1 MAGVAVAASEIVLKK
16 KTSGFL
22 IRISESNSKK
32 GEIMAPRKST
42 TTRRNQIMDAARK
55 LIMRS
60 GSEHVTIRNMAKEV
74 GISEAAIYRHFKSKT
89 EILSFL
95 ADNVADGLLNDIEI
109 ARSAGF
115 ESTNIIDEILRTHLS
130 KIKQKRGIAFL
141 VLAEIIS
148 FGDKSLNKKVSN
160 IIRIYVDRLRLV
172 LSDGV
177 RAEIFKPDVDLDA
190 AALLLFGM
198 IQGLVNIWALSGYKF
213 DLVKRYSDLWRVC
226 KRSLIY

>member
-1 MAGVAVAASEIVLKK
+1 MTQGH
-16 KTSGFL
+16 
-22 IRISESNSKK
+22 
-32 GEIMAPRKST
+32 KST
-42 TTRRNQIMDAARK
+42 HVRKKQIMDAARK

-60 GSEHVTIRNMAKEV
+60 GSEHVTVRNMAKEV

-95 ADNVADGLLNDIEI
+95 ADSVADGLLHDID
-109 ARSAGF
+109 AAGSVGF
-115 ESTNIIDEILRTHLS
+115 TSLDIIDEILRTHLS
-130 KIKQKRGIAFL
+130 RIEQRRGLSFL

-148 FGDKSLNKKVSN
+148 FGDKSLNKKVSDN
-160 IIRIYVDRLRLV
+160 IRIYVDRLKLL

-177 RAEIFKPDVDLDA
+177 RVGLISQDVDLEA

-213 DLVKRYSDLWRVC
+213 DLAEKYSELWKVY
-226 KRSLIY
+226 KRSLTPH

>member
-1 MAGVAVAASEIVLKK
+1 MAQGH
-16 KTSGFL
+16 
-22 IRISESNSKK
+22 
-32 GEIMAPRKST
+32 KST
-42 TTRRNQIMDAARK
+42 HVRKKQIMDAARK

-60 GSEHVTIRNMAKEV
+60 GSEHVTVRNMAKEV

-95 ADNVADGLLNDIEI
+95 ADSVADGLIHDIDT
-109 ARSAGF
+109 AGSVGF
-115 ESTNIIDEILRTHLS
+115 TSLDIIDEILRTHLS
-130 KIKQKRGIAFL
+130 RIEQRRGLSFL

-148 FGDKSLNKKVSN
+148 FGDKSLNKKVSDN
-160 IIRIYVDRLRLV
+160 IRIYVDRLKLL

-177 RAEIFKPDVDLDA
+177 RVGLISQDVDLEA

-213 DLVKRYSDLWRVC
+213 DLAEKYSELWKVY
-226 KRSLIY
+226 KRSLALH

>member
-16 KTSGFL
+16 KISGFL
-22 IRISESNSKK
+22 IRISESNSKRD
-32 GEIMAPRKST
+32 EIMAPRKST

-115 ESTNIIDEILRTHLS
+115 ESTNIIDEILKTHLS

-141 VLAEIIS
+141 V
-148 FGDKSLNKKVSN
+148 
-160 IIRIYVDRLRLV
+160 
-172 LSDGV
+172 
-177 RAEIFKPDVDLDA
+177 
-190 AALLLFGM
+190 
-198 IQGLVNIWALSGYKF
+198 
-213 DLVKRYSDLWRVC
+213 
-226 KRSLIY
+226 

>member
-1 MAGVAVAASEIVLKK
+1 MAQGH
-16 KTSGFL
+16 
-22 IRISESNSKK
+22 
-32 GEIMAPRKST
+32 KST
-42 TTRRNQIMDAARK
+42 GVRKKQIMDAARK

-60 GSEHVTIRNMAKEV
+60 GSEHVTVRNMAKEV

-95 ADNVADGLLNDIEI
+95 ADSVADGLLHDIDM
-109 ARSAGF
+109 AGSVGF
-115 ESTNIIDEILRTHLS
+115 TSLDIIDEILRTHLS
-130 KIKQKRGIAFL
+130 RIEQRRGLSFL

-148 FGDKSLNKKVSN
+148 FGDKSLNKKVSDN
-160 IIRIYVDRLRLV
+160 IRIYVDRLKLL

-177 RAEIFKPDVDLDA
+177 RVGLISQDVDLEA

-213 DLVKRYSDLWRVC
+213 DLAEKYSQLWKVY
-226 KRSLIY
+226 KRSLTLH

>member
-1 MAGVAVAASEIVLKK
+1 
-16 KTSGFL
+16 
-22 IRISESNSKK
+22 
-32 GEIMAPRKST
+32 
-42 TTRRNQIMDAARK
+42 MDAARK

-60 GSEHVTIRNMAKEV
+60 GSEHVTVRNMAKEV

-95 ADNVADGLLNDIEI
+95 ADSVADGLLHDIDM
-109 ARSAGF
+109 AGNVGF
-115 ESTNIIDEILRTHLS
+115 TSLDIIDEILRTHLS
-130 KIKQKRGIAFL
+130 RIEQRRGLSFL

-148 FGDKSLNKKVSN
+148 FGDKSLNKKVSDN
-160 IIRIYVDRLRLV
+160 IQIYVDRLKLL

-177 RAEIFKPDVDLDA
+177 RVGLISQDVDLEA

-213 DLVKRYSDLWRVC
+213 DLAEKYSKLWKVY
-226 KRSLIY
+226 KRSLTLH

>member
-1 MAGVAVAASEIVLKK
+1 MAQGH
-16 KTSGFL
+16 
-22 IRISESNSKK
+22 
-32 GEIMAPRKST
+32 KST
-42 TTRRNQIMDAARK
+42 TVRKKQIMDAARK

-74 GISEAAIYRHFKSKT
+74 GISDGAIYRHFKSKT

-95 ADNVADGLLNDIEI
+95 ADSVADGLTHDIEM
-109 ARSAGF
+109 ARSVGF
-115 ESTNIIDEILRTHLS
+115 ESMNTIDEILRTHLS
-130 KIKQKRGIAFL
+130 KIKQKGGLSFL

-148 FGDKSLNKKVSN
+148 FGDKSLNEKVSDN
-160 IIRIYVDRLRLV
+160 IHIYVDRLRLV

-177 RAEIFKPDVDLDA
+177 RAGVVRQDVDLEA

-198 IQGLVNIWALSGYKF
+198 IQGLVNIWALNGYKF

-226 KRSLIY
+226 KRSLAY